1 MSILLKA
8 SFVYCGI
15 EDETILIG
23 FADDEFETK
32 EYVLFQKSL
41 YIEDNPLLNKIHIT
55 LNSENRSQY
64 GGILR
69 IVLRRKL
76 ISIFLSEETARSLGV
91 NDSIDIEYD
100 IDEKGYNSLI
110 SHFNR
115 LNADQEI
122 EIEVN
127 YDLQI

>member
-15 EDETILIG
+15 EDETLLIG

-41 YIEDNPLLNKIHIT
+41 CIEDIPILNMVHIT
-55 LNSENRSQY
+55 LNSENRSEY

-69 IVLRRKL
+69 IILSRKL
-76 ISIFLSEETARSLGV
+76 ISIFLSKETARSLGV
-91 NDSIDIEYD
+91 NESIDIEYD
-100 IDEKGYNSLI
+100 IDEKRYNTLI
-110 SHFNR
+110 IQFNK
-115 LNADQEI
+115 LNVDQEI
-122 EIEVN
+122 AIEIK
-127 YDLQI
+127 